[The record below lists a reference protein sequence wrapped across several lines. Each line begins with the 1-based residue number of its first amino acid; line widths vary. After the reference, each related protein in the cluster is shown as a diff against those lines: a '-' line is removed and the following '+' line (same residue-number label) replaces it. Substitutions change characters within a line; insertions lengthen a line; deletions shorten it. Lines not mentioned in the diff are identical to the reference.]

1 MKLSD
6 VIIIGAGI
14 AGTSLAANLSQH
26 RSVTVLEMEQ
36 HPGFHATGRS
46 AAYYAPSYGNSV
58 VRAVTKASGEF
69 FHAPPD
75 GFSDAPLINNRPAMF
90 VATDEQPESL
100 NQLLASNADLEL
112 ISSAEIKDR
121 VSIIDKEVIV
131 RAALDLVGG
140 DLDVDA
146 LMQGFLRQLKQRD
159 GELVTGE
166 QVIKLDYKDSLWQ
179 VTTTNEIFQASIVV
193 NAAGAWADEIAVL
206 GGIGK
211 LGLQPKRRTVA
222 LVAPPTGVDVSAWPL
237 VVDVDEQFYFK
248 PDAGQLLTSPA
259 DETPSDACDAHPE
272 EHDIAL
278 GIDRIQRVTSLEVQR
293 VNHSWAGLR
302 TFAPDKTFVSG
313 FDPRSTGFYWLAGQG
328 GYGVQSSAAMADIA
342 TGLIAEHSDL
352 ISAHA
357 INDLAE
363 KLSPARLL

>member
-1 MKLSD
+1 LKSSD

-58 VRAVTKASGEF
+58 VQAVTKASGEF
-69 FHAPPD
+69 FHDPPD
-75 GFSDAPLINNRPAMF
+75 GFSAVPLINNRPTMF
-90 VATDEQPESL
+90 VATSQQSESF
-100 NQLLASNADLEL
+100 NELLDSNAELEL
-112 ISSAEIKDR
+112 VSGADIKGR
-121 VSIIDKEVIV
+121 VSIIDKGLIV

-146 LMQGFLRQLKQRD
+146 LMQGLLRQLKQRD
-159 GELVTGE
+159 GKLVTRE

-179 VTTTNEIFQASIVV
+179 VTTTNEIFQAPIVI

-206 GGIGK
+206 AGIGK

-222 LVAPPTGVDVSAWPL
+222 LVAPPADVDISDWPL
-237 VVDVDEQFYFK
+237 VVDVHEQFYFK

-259 DETPSDACDAHPE
+259 DETPSDACDAHPGDY
-272 EHDIAL
+272 DIAL
-278 GIDRIQRVTSLEVQR
+278 GIDRIQQIASLEVQHI
-293 VNHSWAGLR
+293 NHSWAGLR

-313 FDPRSTGFYWLAGQG
+313 FDPRSKGFYWLVGQG
-328 GYGVQSSAAMADIA
+328 GYGVQSCPAMADIA
-342 TGLIAEHSDL
+342 TCLITGHHDL
-352 ISAHA
+352 VSARA
-357 INDLAE
+357 VNDLAE